1 MNRFNLFLQELM
13 SHGQEG
19 DREPTAEEENEV
31 DSQLVSATKHNYID
45 NGKHPI
51 LVDHWKGS
59 QTVF

>member
-1 MNRFNLFLQELM
+1 M

-51 LVDHWKGS
+51 LVLVDHWKGS